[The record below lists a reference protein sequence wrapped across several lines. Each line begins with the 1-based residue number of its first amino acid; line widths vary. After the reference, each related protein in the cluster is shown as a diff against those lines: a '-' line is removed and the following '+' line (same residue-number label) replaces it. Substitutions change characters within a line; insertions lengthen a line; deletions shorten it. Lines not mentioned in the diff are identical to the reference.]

1 MTGVRLPGVVMCRS
15 LPPKMRIHLKKGVT
29 EMSMYTCFMF
39 DLALFLI
46 FSVNIMYHDDNIFA
60 MTELSLLGSCFLF
73 GFLFEIAGR
82 KKIFTMRLL
91 ITSLASAFVPFYKLI
106 DFWII
111 PVLPIQSLA
120 FVMCSVSLTVPVI
133 SDFVKYR
140 RRGVAYGY
148 MGLILAISMFS
159 IMTIDKF
166 VEIKEGY

>member
-1 MTGVRLPGVVMCRS
+1 MCRS
-15 LPPKMRIHLKKGVT
+15 LPAKMRIHLKKGVT

-73 GFLFEIAGR
+73 GFMFEIAGR

-91 ITSLASAFVPFYKLI
+91 VTSVASAFVPFI
-106 DFWII
+106 MNIHFWII
-111 PVLPIQSLA
+111 EYIPAQTFA
-120 FVMCSVSLTVPVI
+120 FVMSSVSLTVPVI
-133 SDFVKYR
+133 ADFVKYR

-148 MGLILAISMFS
+148 MGLILAFSMFIIIAIEAS
-159 IMTIDKF
+159 GII
-166 VEIKEGY
+166 

>member
-1 MTGVRLPGVVMCRS
+1 MCRS
-15 LPPKMRIHLKKGVT
+15 LPAKMRINLKKGVT

-73 GFLFEIAGR
+73 GFMFEIAGR

-91 ITSLASAFVPFYKLI
+91 VTSVASAFVPFI
-106 DFWII
+106 MNIHFWII
-111 PVLPIQSLA
+111 EYIPAQTFA
-120 FVMCSVSLTVPVI
+120 FVMSSVSLTVPVI
-133 SDFVKYR
+133 ADFVKYR

-148 MGLILAISMFS
+148 MGLILAFSMFIIIAIEVS
-159 IMTIDKF
+159 GII
-166 VEIKEGY
+166 